1 MTCRV
6 LSQVIPYQLQGLDS
20 EELFQEL
27 NTPRGSVTA
36 ALKARR
42 ADTSSLLLL
51 VFTETAA
58 THDDDSRFEEEDSN
72 NNTAKTEMT
81 EGK

>member
-1 MTCRV
+1 M

-42 ADTSSLLLL
+42 ADTSSLLPLL
-51 VFTETAA
+51 FTEIAA
-58 THDDDSRFEEEDSN
+58 THDGDSKFEEEDSN
-72 NNTAKTEMT
+72 NNAAKTEMT